1 MAAQFLNLVEQDKFK
16 LEYKSCTEDS
26 TAAPSI
32 EITWDETEPTL
43 AWWNNM
49 THKEHVI
56 FIEMIL
62 ELACARQ
69 EEKKVL

>member
-1 MAAQFLNLVEQDKFK
+1 MAAQFLDLVEQDKFK
-16 LEYKSCTEDS
+16 LEYKSSTEDS
-26 TAAPSI
+26 TDASFI

-49 THKEHVI
+49 SDKERVT

-62 ELACARQ
+62 ELACA
-69 EEKKVL
+69 EEK